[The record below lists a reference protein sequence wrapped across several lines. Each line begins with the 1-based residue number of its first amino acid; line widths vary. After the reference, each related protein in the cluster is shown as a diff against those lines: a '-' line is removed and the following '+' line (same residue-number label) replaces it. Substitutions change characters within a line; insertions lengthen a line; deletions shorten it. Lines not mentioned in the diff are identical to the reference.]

1 MLAPIFIGASMP
13 NHMFMGVLFIRGMIY
28 TPITKEFPTPT
39 RKMKLNS
46 KRFCLGDLI
55 SFDFS

>member
-39 RKMKLNS
+39 RCWASYLT
-46 KRFCLGDLI
+46 
-55 SFDFS
+55 DFAS